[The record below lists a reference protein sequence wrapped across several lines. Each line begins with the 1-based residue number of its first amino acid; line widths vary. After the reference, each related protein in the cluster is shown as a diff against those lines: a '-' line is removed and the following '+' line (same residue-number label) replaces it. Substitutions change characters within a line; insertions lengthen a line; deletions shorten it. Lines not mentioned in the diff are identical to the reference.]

1 MSCHTWV
8 YKRISS
14 MSKDEINREIDCVIN
29 ERKQRF
35 YMSSNEDEY
44 ANRMVKLTKDSS
56 VAPMSYTDAVK
67 RYKEAR
73 EETQLIIDKLTLAK
87 QTGDLSVITYKN
99 GFDTS
104 EDDTYL
110 FLCTNTPFRC
120 YEYTDKQFTNKDEL
134 ISYIHSVDPKKI
146 EVYNNDK
153 SLEEQIYDFFKLH
166 GDNNLLFEFG

>member
-1 MSCHTWV
+1 MACHTWV
-8 YKRISS
+8 YKRINS

-56 VAPMSYTDAVK
+56 VAPMSYAEAVK

-73 EETQLIIDKLTLAK
+73 EETQLIIDKLTFAK
-87 QTGDLSVITYKN
+87 QTGDLSVITCKN
-99 GFDTS
+99 GFDTTGN
-104 EDDTYL
+104 DTYL

-120 YEYTDKQFTNKDEL
+120 YEYTDEQFTDKDKL
-134 ISYIHSVDPKKI
+134 ISYLHSIDSKKI
-146 EVYNNDK
+146 KVYENNK

>member
-8 YKRISS
+8 YKRINS
-14 MSKDEINREIDCVIN
+14 MSNDEINKEIDCVIN

-35 YMSSNEDEY
+35 YMSLNEDEY

-73 EETQLIIDKLTLAK
+73 EDTQYIIDKLELAK
-87 QTGDLSVITYKN
+87 QNGDLSVITCKN

-104 EDDTYL
+104 ENDTYL
-110 FLCTNTPFRC
+110 FLCCNTPFRC
-120 YEYTDKQFTNKDEL
+120 YEYTDKQFTNKDDL
-134 ISYIHSVDPKKI
+134 ISYLHSIDSNKI
-146 EVYNNDK
+146 EIYNNEK

>member
-8 YKRISS
+8 YKQINS
-14 MSKDEINREIDCVIN
+14 MSNDEINKEIDCVIN

-35 YMSSNEDEY
+35 YMSLNEDEY

-56 VAPMSYTDAVK
+56 VAPMSYADAVK

-73 EETQLIIDKLTLAK
+73 EDTQLIIDKLELAK
-87 QTGDLSVITYKN
+87 QTGDLSVITCKN

-104 EDDTYL
+104 ENDTYL
-110 FLCTNTPFRC
+110 FLCCNTPFRC
-120 YEYTDKQFTNKDEL
+120 YEYTDKQFTDKDEL
-134 ISYIHSVDPKKI
+134 ISYLHSIDSKKI
-146 EVYNNDK
+146 EIYNNEK
-153 SLEEQIYDFFKLH
+153 SLEDQIYDFFKLH

>member
-14 MSKDEINREIDCVIN
+14 MSQDEINREIDCVIK
-29 ERKQRF
+29 ERSQRF

-56 VAPMSYTDAVK
+56 VAPMSYTDAIK

-73 EETQLIIDKLTLAK
+73 EETQRIINKLEHAK
-87 QTGDLSVITYKN
+87 ITGDLSVITYKN
-99 GFDTS
+99 GFDTTKN
-104 EDDTYL
+104 DTFLYL
-110 FLCTNTPFRC
+110 CNNNPFRY
-120 YEYTDKQFTNKDEL
+120 YEYSDEQFTDKDEL
-134 ISYIHSVDPKKI
+134 ISYLHSVNPNKI
-146 EVYNNDK
+146 EIYNNEK
-153 SLEEQIYDFFKLH
+153 SLDEQIYDFFSIH